1 MIFIRLISPTDLLN
15 ELHGD
20 TKTLLE
26 ALGDYYHTHNMSFKD
41 LNLSKESEEKLNAYK
56 DDAIRY

>member
-1 MIFIRLISPTDLLN
+1 MPEPFVCEVVND
-15 ELHGD
+15 LHGD

-26 ALGDYYHTHNMSFKD
+26 ALGDYYQTHNMSFKD

-56 DDAIRY
+56 KDAIHYWTY